1 MFADIATMAFRT
13 AAGIGTSYIAQD
25 IIKHATMTPVIV
37 TENVDG
43 VNKVVDVLYVTM
55 TNTNK
60 VTKILRLTSI
70 PAGAVI
76 GWKASKWA
84 QNAAG
89 EMIDEIRNVP
99 GLTKSL
105 NKKMEK

>member
-25 IIKHATMTPVIV
+25 IIKHAAATPVIV
-37 TENVDG
+37 TENIDG
-43 VNKVVDVLYVTM
+43 VNKVVDAFYITI
-55 TNTNK
+55 TNPNK

-76 GWKASKWA
+76 GWKAGKWA
-84 QNAAG
+84 QEAAG
-89 EMIDEIRNVP
+89 EMIDEMRNTP
-99 GLTKSL
+99 GLAESL